1 MTPEEQI
8 AKILELDQKI
18 SKKQNSILSAHS
30 LMPVSLVVTALGF
43 AFAIGMAW
51 NSTTQTKQDLEDF
64 KKDYKADQVDLKA
77 DLKEMK
83 NSISDIRVL
92 LVQYQDNINKR

>member
-1 MTPEEQI
+1 MTSEEQI

-18 SKKQNSILSAHS
+18 SKKQNSVFSAHS

-51 NSTTQTKQDLEDF
+51 QFTTQTKQDLEDF

-83 NSISDIRVL
+83 NSMSDIRVL

>member
-1 MTPEEQI
+1 MTQEEQI
-8 AKILELDQKI
+8 AKILELEGKI
-18 SKKQNSILSAHS
+18 AKKQSSIFSAHS

-51 NSTTQTKQDLEDF
+51 QFTTQTKQDLEDF

-83 NSISDIRVL
+83 NSMSDIRVL
-92 LVQYQDNINKR
+92 LVQYGDKFNK